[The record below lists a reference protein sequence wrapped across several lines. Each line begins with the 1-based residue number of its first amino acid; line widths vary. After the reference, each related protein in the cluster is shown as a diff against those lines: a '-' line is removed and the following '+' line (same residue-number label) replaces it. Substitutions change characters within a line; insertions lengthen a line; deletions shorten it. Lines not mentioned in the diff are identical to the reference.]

1 MHNPDPKR
9 MKVLSPPGDS
19 TGKRSV
25 GAEVEDAKLAF
36 PSLRDLLA
44 QPGVRLAGV
53 AMLACAVTAAAM
65 VWVQA
70 DKGPTDRERLRDLQ
84 HQIALIEARAS
95 GGGAAVAE
103 LEGQLAGLST
113 QLAVLQAQ
121 MQQSRQ
127 DARAAAG
134 AAPQAALPPIRIEL
148 LQGAGGT
155 VTAVPEATGP
165 DTADAPV
172 MAAAVAPSPPPST
185 ENLTRLINDGLRG
198 QDRDSNPVFRQ
209 IMLSALDLTTAYAV
223 SLAAWGPEPAP
234 IMDVLVGAKEGD
246 FAFRRVPDGGAMVV
260 PKAAGLERALRD
272 AGGRSMTLDGVEGF
286 AIR

>member
-9 MKVLSPPGDS
+9 MKILPPPRDRA
-19 TGKRSV
+19 GKRSV
-25 GAEVEDAKLAF
+25 GADVEDAKLAF
-36 PSLRDLLA
+36 PSVRDLLA

-53 AMLACAVTAAAM
+53 AVLACAATAVVM
-65 VWVQA
+65 VWALA
-70 DKGPTDRERLRDLQ
+70 DRGPTDRERIVDLQ
-84 HQIALIEARAS
+84 HQIALIEARS
-95 GGGAAVAE
+95 SRGGSEVAG
-103 LEGQLAGLST
+103 LEGQLARLTT

-127 DARAAAG
+127 DVGTAAAT
-134 AAPQAALPPIRIEL
+134 APQAALPPIRIEL
-148 LQGAGGT
+148 LQGAGGA
-155 VTAVPEATGP
+155 VTAMPDATAP

-234 IMDVLVGAKEGD
+234 IMDVLMGAKEGD
-246 FAFRRVPDGGAMVV
+246 FAFRRVPAGGAMVV
-260 PKAAGLERALRD
+260 PKAEGLDRALLD
-272 AGGRSMTLDGVEGF
+272 AGGRRMSLDGTEGF
-286 AIR
+286 AIP